1 MKKYLIVALSIF
13 LCTTQV
19 MAASCPNDKPRII
32 VSASQGKVKYI
43 TNMARKDFIAKY
55 PWTPNTTLGLT
66 VAKLSVQMSGEPR
79 IVTNA
84 RHSCVSLKEVSFQI
98 GYDDILVY
106 IHKDYKP
113 GSCQYRVVKEH
124 ENYHVSVHRQ
134 AMRFFK
140 SDIEKA
146 IRKSVASLKPQV
158 VSSSA
163 EAQRVVNT
171 QFAKIQKD
179 IQPLIDHINKKIAE
193 KNAAIDTPESYA
205 ASSKLCKSW

>member
-1 MKKYLIVALSIF
+1 MKKYILLFLGIF
-13 LCTTQV
+13 IYTTTV
-19 MAASCPNDKPRII
+19 FATTCPNDKPRII

-55 PWTPNTTLGLT
+55 PGTPNTTLGLT
-66 VAKLSVQMSGEPR
+66 VAKLGVKMSGKPR
-79 IVTNA
+79 IVTNS
-84 RHSCVSLKEVSFQI
+84 RHTCVSLKEVAFQI

-106 IHKDYKP
+106 IHKNYKP
-113 GSCQYRVVKEH
+113 GSCQYRVVKDH
-124 ENYHVSVHRQ
+124 ENYHVAVHRQ
-134 AMRFFK
+134 AMNFFK

-163 EAQRVVNT
+163 EAQRVVNS

-179 IQPLIDHINKKIAE
+179 IQPLIDHINKKITE
-193 KNAAIDTPESYA
+193 KNAAIDTPESYKA
-205 ASSKLCKSW
+205 ANKLCKSW